1 MQPIQLK
8 CFSTAVCVW
17 YGIRKH
23 VVFVILH
30 EFKIGINFVSP
41 MASRLLSYDSTTNY
55 PTASKVKLIN

>member
-1 MQPIQLK
+1 
-8 CFSTAVCVW
+8 VCVW

-30 EFKIGINFVSP
+30 EFKTGINFVLL